1 MNVAEIVNVLLGVL
15 IFFGVLLHLLGTI
28 GLIRFPDVYNR
39 MHAVS
44 KSATLGVICVL
55 FGATCFLWIAQG
67 TLNIKLILAIFFV
80 FLTSP
85 VGGHLI
91 TRAAYRTNVPLCD
104 TSIRDDLAPAIQKH
118 AAPKNNDRSN
128 ELHMLE

>member
-1 MNVAEIVNVLLGVL
+1 MNVEEIANVIIGIL
-15 IFFGVLLHLLGTI
+15 IFLGALLHLLGSA

-44 KSATLGVICVL
+44 KSSTLGVISILV
-55 FGATCFLWIAQG
+55 GATWFLWMDQG
-67 TLNIKLILAIFFV
+67 TLNVKLLLAILFI

-91 TRAAYRTNVPLCD
+91 TRAAYRTNVPLWEK
-104 TSIRDDLAPAIQKH
+104 SVRDDLAPVLANEQKEQEIGSS
-118 AAPKNNDRSN
+118 K
-128 ELHMLE
+128 